1 MGNKNLKNII
11 LTGLDGSGLTT
22 ILNYYNKGFFF
33 KSSITKIP
41 AIGINVET
49 MELNNLKFFKFGV
62 GAYRNKLDLEYTSI
76 ADAIIFVIN
85 SEKDEENSVIK
96 FIEHTKVYLHS
107 LLNDNSM
114 KNCPFLILANKQD
127 LESSL
132 KTEEL
137 YEKLELDKIDPKR
150 LYFIG
155 TVAITGQGL
164 DDGIM
169 WLTNKLDSK
178 EDNK

>member
-114 KNCPFLILANKQD
+114 KNCPFLILTGLPVLPIASMKSVCLHRNAGIWII
-127 LESSL
+127 S
-132 KTEEL
+132 KTFAAL
-137 YEKLELDKIDPKR
+137 SIS
-150 LYFIG
+150 FI
-155 TVAITGQGL
+155 
-164 DDGIM
+164 
-169 WLTNKLDSK
+169 
-178 EDNK
+178 E